1 MSDLGLTHVAL
12 PVASLDASLAF
23 WAKYAALHPV
33 HQRHDEATGSRVAW
47 ITDRTRPFVL
57 VLIETGQ
64 VGTPLRPIAHLGVG
78 LESREAVDRLADEAR
93 REGRLRLGPTDS
105 GYPVGYWALIADP
118 DEHTLE
124 ISFGQEVAL
133 AVTAAEEARPGTA
146 GVATT
151 ASPRGGSPR

>member
-12 PVASLDASLAF
+12 PVADLDASLAF
-23 WAKYAALHPV
+23 WSKYAALRPV
-33 HQRHDEATGSRVAW
+33 HLRKDETTGVRVAW
-47 ITDRTRPFVL
+47 ISDHTRPFVV
-57 VLIETGQ
+57 VLIETRR
-64 VGTPLRPIAHLGVG
+64 VGSPLRPIAHLGVG
-78 LESREAVDRLADEAR
+78 LESRQAVDRLADEAR

-133 AVTAAEEARPGTA
+133 TVAAAEEG
-146 GVATT
+146 
-151 ASPRGGSPR
+151 RGR